1 MRASIIALENALK
14 VAETNEPINRA
25 EGNTAQ
31 ADLEAL
37 DAAEHRQALV
47 ILRAAF
53 SGPIWPEPKGPEPV
67 SGPSLGEEG

>member
-1 MRASIIALENALK
+1 MRASIIALENALN

-31 ADLEAL
+31 ADLEAI
-37 DAAEHRQALV
+37 DAAEHRQALA

-53 SGPIWPEPKGPEPV
+53 GGPIWPEPRGGMEPA
-67 SGPSLGEEG
+67 SKPGED

>member
-14 VAETNEPINRA
+14 IAETNEPINRT

-53 SGPIWPEPKGPEPV
+53 SGPIWPEPRGGMEPV
-67 SGPSLGEEG
+67 SQPDEG